1 MLHFPMFNL
10 HHEILKISPLHN
22 NIITSSLFCFS
33 CLLLY
38 FLLPGSHFLLF
49 LSFSLQAYATALLE
63 SRNRWVYSLHFVKF
77 LSLALFV
84 PLLSLKERRGKKKKK
99 KRTQASCQPKVVFQL
114 KLNENRPKFYRKWN
128 RMGFSTSL
136 HAEIFRPSWPQR
148 NDINKNVLGAL
159 TMLRSKWWYI

>member
-1 MLHFPMFNL
+1 MSFHLFVKKKKKIFSHF
-10 HHEILKISPLHN
+10 
-22 NIITSSLFCFS
+22 SLFCFS

-38 FLLPGSHFLLF
+38 FLLPSSHFLLF

-63 SRNRWVYSLHFVKF
+63 SRNRWVYSLHFAKF
-77 LSLALFV
+77 LSLALSV

-99 KRTQASCQPKVVFQL
+99 KKTQASCQPKVVFQL